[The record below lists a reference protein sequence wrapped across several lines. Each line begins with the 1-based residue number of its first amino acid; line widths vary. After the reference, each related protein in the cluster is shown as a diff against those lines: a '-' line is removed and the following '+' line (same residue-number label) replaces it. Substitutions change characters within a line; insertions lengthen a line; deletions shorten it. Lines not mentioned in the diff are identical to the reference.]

1 MEKIRQYIRSYLT
14 DLYEIPLSKFFLYLK
29 LTPNIIT
36 FLGFIITCLG
46 SYLVFNGNFLFGGII
61 IGIGIFFDSIDG
73 TMARIS
79 GEDGDFG
86 NLLDSVIDRVG
97 EGIIYLSIIGF
108 FLYKQV
114 NETAVILCT
123 ITLLFSFM
131 ISYIRAKSESLNI
144 ENKSGF
150 FTRVERS
157 IILVILLIF
166 SQPLIALYVLSI
178 GTFFSALMRL
188 YVGLRNAKK

>member
-1 MEKIRQYIRSYLT
+1 
-14 DLYEIPLSKFFLYLK
+14 

-36 FLGFIITCLG
+36 FLGFIITCVG

-97 EGIIYLSIIGF
+97 EGVIYLSIIGF

-166 SQPLIALYVLSI
+166 SQPLIALYILSI

>member
-29 LTPNIIT
+29 LTPSIIT
-36 FLGFIITCLG
+36 FLGFIITCVG
-46 SYLVFNGNFLFGGII
+46 SYFVFNGNFLFGGII
-61 IGIGIFFDSIDG
+61 IGIGIFLDSIDG

-79 GEDGDFG
+79 GKDGDFG
-86 NLLDSVIDRVG
+86 NLLDSVIDRFG
-97 EGIIYLSIIGF
+97 EGVIYLSIIGF
-108 FLYKQV
+108 FLYKEA
-114 NETAVILCT
+114 NKTAVILCS

-144 ENKSGF
+144 ENKAGF

-157 IILVILLIF
+157 IILVVLLIF
-166 SQPLIALYVLSI
+166 SQPLIALYILSI

-188 YVGLRNAKK
+188 YVGLRNAQK

>member
-1 MEKIRQYIRSYLT
+1 MEKIRQHIRSYLT

-29 LTPNIIT
+29 LSPSFIT
-36 FLGFIITCLG
+36 FLGFIITCVG
-46 SYLVFNGNFLFGGII
+46 SYFVFTGNFLFGGII

-79 GEDGDFG
+79 GKDGDFG
-86 NLLDSVIDRVG
+86 NLLDSVIDRFG
-97 EGIIYLSIIGF
+97 EGVIYLSIIGF
-108 FLYKQV
+108 FLYKEA
-114 NETAVILCT
+114 NKTAVILCS

-144 ENKSGF
+144 ENKAGF

-157 IILVILLIF
+157 IILVVLLIF
-166 SQPLIALYVLSI
+166 SQPLIALYILSI
-178 GTFFSALMRL
+178 GTFFSALIRL
-188 YVGLRNAKK
+188 YVGLRNAQK

>member
-14 DLYEIPLSKFFLYLK
+14 DLYEIPLSNFFLYLK
-29 LTPNIIT
+29 LTPSIVT

-46 SYLVFNGNFLFGGII
+46 SYFVFNGNFLIGGII

-97 EGIIYLSIIGF
+97 EGVIYLSIIGF

-166 SQPLIALYVLSI
+166 SQPLIALYILSI